1 CRGRAGP
8 CLPTWEE
15 PGGPGAGRSG
25 CPAGRDFRFAG
36 RCGAA
41 LGSGGMG
48 TVRESGGMARGLLPL
63 LLVFALI
70 IETQCKNDTEALM
83 TYNRRII
90 ARRQI
95 TCNKDEYYLDAQCC
109 KKCGS
114 GFVKNVTCPTDSTK
128 HCVPCEKG
136 KEFVDHPNDLEKCL
150 RCKSCD
156 SKFGLEIAK
165 NCTPVEDTKCA
176 CVKNHFCNGSLS
188 CSVCSPCTTCESGV
202 IEKQCTSTSDT
213 LCGTKEPGTLLWAI
227 FLVAM
232 VVLLATTGAIFLCMK
247 KQKGLTINQNKG
259 VYKPK
264 PYENIPLIDT
274 DADLS
279 SHIAGIVAEMTH
291 AEVKKFV
298 RHHHVSEPAIDQI
311 IHDYPG
317 DTSEQKIRLL
327 RVWYQRHG
335 MKGAYGTL
343 ISSLREL
350 KMCAA
355 ADKIEEKLKA
365 AISSSQEGGQSY
377 NRDTEQSKTCSHEGR
392 NSNNDSAELSKS
404 YTVSLEET

>member
-1 CRGRAGP
+1 M
-8 CLPTWEE
+8 L
-15 PGGPGAGRSG
+15 
-25 CPAGRDFRFAG
+25 F
-36 RCGAA
+36 
-41 LGSGGMG
+41 
-48 TVRESGGMARGLLPL
+48 
-63 LLVFALI
+63 
-70 IETQCKNDTEALM
+70 
-83 TYNRRII
+83 
-90 ARRQI
+90 
-95 TCNKDEYYLDAQCC
+95 
-109 KKCGS
+109 
-114 GFVKNVTCPTDSTK
+114 FV
-128 HCVPCEKG
+128 
-136 KEFVDHPNDLEKCL
+136 
-150 RCKSCD
+150 
-156 SKFGLEIAK
+156 
-165 NCTPVEDTKCA
+165 
-176 CVKNHFCNGSLS
+176 
-188 CSVCSPCTTCESGV
+188 
-202 IEKQCTSTSDT
+202 SD
-213 LCGTKEPGTLLWAI
+213 K
-227 FLVAM
+227 
-232 VVLLATTGAIFLCMK
+232 K

-264 PYENIPLIDT
+264 PYENVPLIDT

-365 AISSSQEGGQSY
+365 AISSSQEGGQSC
-377 NRDTEQSKTCSHEGR
+377 NRDTEQSKTCTHEGR
-392 NSNNDSAELSKS
+392 SSNNDSAELSKS